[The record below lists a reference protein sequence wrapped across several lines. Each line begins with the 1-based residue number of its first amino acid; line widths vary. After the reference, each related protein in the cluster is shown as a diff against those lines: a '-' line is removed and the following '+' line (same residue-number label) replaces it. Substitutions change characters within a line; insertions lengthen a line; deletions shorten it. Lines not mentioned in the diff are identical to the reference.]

1 MLHLAHGQIN
11 VAIMVVGEIIL
22 AVSAKTDRGI
32 MNWMARSE
40 NTVHR
45 KKRSENTGNSYTQS
59 KQISKD
65 QIMAM

>member
-1 MLHLAHGQIN
+1 
-11 VAIMVVGEIIL
+11 MVVRKIIL

-45 KKRSENTGNSYTQS
+45 KKRSENTGNSYNTV
-59 KQISKD
+59 
-65 QIMAM
+65 

>member
-45 KKRSENTGNSYTQS
+45 KKDLRTQATATHNLS
-59 KQISKD
+59 R
-65 QIMAM
+65 